1 LRQFSQH
8 GVTAVTGRRKGAQF
22 ETDRPQRTALH
33 CELEPGILI
42 RRSDNMASVRTVAEV
57 LAVENAHGIAD
68 IEPTLMFQ
76 QRG

>member
-1 LRQFSQH
+1 
-8 GVTAVTGRRKGAQF
+8 
-22 ETDRPQRTALH
+22 
-33 CELEPGILI
+33 LEPGILI

-57 LAVENAHGIAD
+57 LAVENAHRIAD